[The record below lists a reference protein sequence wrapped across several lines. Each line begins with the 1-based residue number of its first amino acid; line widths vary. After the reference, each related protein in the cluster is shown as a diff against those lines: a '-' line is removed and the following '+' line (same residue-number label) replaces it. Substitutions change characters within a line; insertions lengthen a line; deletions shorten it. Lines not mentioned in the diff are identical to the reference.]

1 MNHLTEDNT
10 NVVFK
15 TMVVCADLKEN
26 KQSTT
31 HKAIG
36 LLIMLF
42 LISQSLF
49 AHDVE
54 GLSKLSKTEVLGIYL
69 QLGYT
74 HILPLGVDHILFVLS
89 LFLLNPKL
97 KPILWQATAFTVA
110 HTITLG
116 LAMYGVIKPPSNI
129 VEPVIALSIM
139 YVALEN
145 IFSNKLRASRI
156 GIVFL
161 FGLIHGM
168 GFASALTSLG
178 LPKNAYLE
186 SLLMFNLGV
195 ELGQVTVIIA
205 AFLLLGLPFGNKPYY
220 RKRVVVPLS
229 IIIATIAAYW
239 TVERIF
245 FA

>member
-1 MNHLTEDNT
+1 MFTNLKNHYRILG
-10 NVVFK
+10 F
-15 TMVVCADLKEN
+15 MLLSFLVCNA
-26 KQSTT
+26 
-31 HKAIG
+31 A
-36 LLIMLF
+36 M
-42 LISQSLF
+42 

-54 GLSKLSKTEVLGIYL
+54 GLSKLSKTEVAGIYM
-69 QLGYT
+69 QLGFT
-74 HILPLGVDHILFVLS
+74 HILPLGLDHILFVLS

-116 LAMYGVIKPPSNI
+116 LAMYKIIKPPVNI

-145 IFSNKLRASRI
+145 IFSPKLKVSRI

-168 GFASALTSLG
+168 GFASALTELG
-178 LPKNAYLE
+178 LPKNAYLS

-195 ELGQVTVIIA
+195 EMGQITVIVA
-205 AFLLLGLPFGNKPYY
+205 AYFLIGKIFGNKPYY
-220 RKRVVVPLS
+220 RKWIVMPLS
-229 IIIATIAAYW
+229 ILIAAIALYW
-239 TVERIF
+239 AVERIF

>member
-1 MNHLTEDNT
+1 MKNNQYRI
-10 NVVFK
+10 N
-15 TMVVCADLKEN
+15 CRI
-26 KQSTT
+26 
-31 HKAIG
+31 IG
-36 LLIMLF
+36 CMILFF
-42 LISQSLF
+42 LISQSVW

-54 GLSKLSKTEVLGIYL
+54 GLSKLSRTDVAFIYM

-74 HILPLGVDHILFVLS
+74 HILPLGLDHILFVLC
-89 LFLLNPKL
+89 LFLLNPTL

-116 LAMYGVIKPPSNI
+116 LAMYEVIKPPTNI
-129 VEPVIALSIM
+129 VEPIIALSIL

-145 IFSNKLRASRI
+145 IFSQKLKVSRI

-168 GFASALTSLG
+168 GFAGALTELG
-178 LPKNAYLE
+178 LPKNGYFT
-186 SLLMFNLGV
+186 SLIMFNLGV
-195 ELGQVTVIIA
+195 ELGQITVILA
-205 AFLLLGLPFGNKPYY
+205 AFFLLAKPFGNKPYY
-220 RKRVVVPLS
+220 RKRIVVPLS
-229 IIIATIAAYW
+229 CIIAAIALYW

>member
-1 MNHLTEDNT
+1 MKNNS
-10 NVVFK
+10 FK
-15 TMVVCADLKEN
+15 YNCRAMGFMLLSFLVCNA
-26 KQSTT
+26 
-31 HKAIG
+31 A
-36 LLIMLF
+36 M
-42 LISQSLF
+42 

-54 GLSKLSKTEVLGIYL
+54 GLSKLSKTEVAVIYM
-69 QLGYT
+69 QLGFT
-74 HILPLGVDHILFVLS
+74 HILPLGLDHILFVLS

-116 LAMYGVIKPPSNI
+116 LAMYEVIKPPTNI

-145 IFSNKLRASRI
+145 IFSPKLKASRI

-168 GFASALTSLG
+168 GFASALTQLG
-178 LPKNAYLE
+178 LPQNAYFS
-186 SLLMFNLGV
+186 SLIMFNLGV
-195 ELGQVTVIIA
+195 ELGQITVILTAYVLI
-205 AFLLLGLPFGNKPYY
+205 GRVFGNKSYY
-220 RKRVVVPLS
+220 RKRIVIPLS
-229 IIIATIAAYW
+229 MIIAVIAAYW

-245 FA
+245 FS

>member
-1 MNHLTEDNT
+1 MNNLS
-10 NVVFK
+10 
-15 TMVVCADLKEN
+15 EN
-26 KQSTT
+26 KQSIVP
-31 HKAIG
+31 KIFG

-74 HILPLGVDHILFVLS
+74 HILPLGLDHILFVLS

-116 LAMYGVIKPPSNI
+116 LAMYGVIKPPANI
-129 VEPVIALSIM
+129 VEPIIALSIM

-145 IFSNKLRASRI
+145 VFSNKLRVSRI

-195 ELGQVTVIIA
+195 ELGQITVILS
-205 AFLLLGLPFGNKPYY
+205 AFLLLGLPFGKKTYY
-220 RKRVVVPLS
+220 RKRIVIPVS
-229 IIIATIAAYW
+229 IIIAAIALYW

-245 FA
+245 FV